1 MNEIKVPSNRSFG
14 IVFFI
19 VFLLISIYPL
29 MNDEGIR
36 LWSLFIAIIILIL
49 GLLNSKLLTVPN
61 KIWLNFGLLL
71 SKYISPIIMFVV
83 FFLVVTPTGIIL
95 KIFKKD
101 ILNLKFNNRDS
112 YWLPKEK
119 DQSTMKDQF

>member
-29 MNDEGIR
+29 INDEGIR

-83 FFLVVTPTGIIL
+83 FFLLVTPTGIIL

-119 DQSTMKDQF
+119 KQSTMKDQF

>member
-1 MNEIKVPSNRSFG
+1 MNEIKIPSNRSFG

-19 VFLLISIYPL
+19 VFFLISIYPL
-29 MNDEGIR
+29 INDEGVR

-83 FFLVVTPTGIIL
+83 FFLLVTPTGIIL

>member
-1 MNEIKVPSNRSFG
+1 MNEIKIPSNRSFG

-29 MNDEGIR
+29 INDEGIR

-71 SKYISPIIMFVV
+71 GKYISPIIMFVV

>member
-83 FFLVVTPTGIIL
+83 FFLLVTPTGIIL

>member
-1 MNEIKVPSNRSFG
+1 
-14 IVFFI
+14 
-19 VFLLISIYPL
+19 

-83 FFLVVTPTGIIL
+83 FFLLVTPTGIIL

>member
-1 MNEIKVPSNRSFG
+1 MNEIKIPSNRSFG

-19 VFLLISIYPL
+19 VFFLISIYPL
-29 MNDEGIR
+29 INDEGVR

-119 DQSTMKDQF
+119 NQSTMKDQF